1 MAIKYPT
8 DCDLPSKRTEYLYR
22 AQELLREL
30 HNYFSAWLHEGKLTE
45 TQHKNLP
52 KTIST
57 KYPHESKLSER
68 DLKKF
73 MDEDF
78 TPRSDKIC
86 QEICVQRALL
96 KSSSIWSIDI
106 GEI

>member
-1 MAIKYPT
+1 MTIKYPT
-8 DCDLPSKRTEYLYR
+8 NCDSPSKRTEYLYR

-30 HNYFSAWLHEGKLTE
+30 HNYFSDWSHKGELTE
-45 TQHKNLP
+45 TQHETLP
-52 KTIST
+52 KTISA
-57 KYPHESKLSER
+57 KYPHESKLSET
-68 DLKKF
+68 DIKKF

-86 QEICVQRALL
+86 QEICIQRALL
-96 KSSSIWSIDI
+96 KSSSAWFIDI